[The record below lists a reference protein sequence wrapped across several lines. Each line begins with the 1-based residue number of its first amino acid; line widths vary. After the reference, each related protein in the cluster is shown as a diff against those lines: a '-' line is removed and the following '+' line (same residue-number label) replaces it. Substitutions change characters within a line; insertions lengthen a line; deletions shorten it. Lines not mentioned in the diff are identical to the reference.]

1 MPVGVVGG
9 AEHPRVQ
16 PRQLVREVVVH
27 KHRPA
32 ALAVQALDGVAPVA
46 CCALPLPHARR
57 EAVDRGEVVLGEEAG
72 QVLHRARLR
81 LGVRRQARRPH
92 PPQQW
97 DASEL
102 RQRESVPPRARRL
115 EARGKRGEAGRGEEE
130 EEGHIR
136 ALGGAP
142 AISAG
147 VALLPGKKKEF
158 FEKSPL
164 RQKEREGRTW
174 ALGEAS
180 PSSSSAS
187 SAPCRK
193 IRASI

>member
-46 CCALPLPHARR
+46 CRALPLPHARG

-102 RQRESVPPRARRL
+102 REREGVPPRARRL

-130 EEGHIR
+130 EGHIR
-136 ALGGAP
+136 ALGD
-142 AISAG
+142 
-147 VALLPGKKKEF
+147 
-158 FEKSPL
+158 L
-164 RQKEREGRTW
+164 R
-174 ALGEAS
+174 
-180 PSSSSAS
+180 
-187 SAPCRK
+187 
-193 IRASI
+193 